1 MTAIIIFVVYVYRP
15 SYQPFSLTKFTYSSL
30 VKEGGLQTLL
40 QVSTIVAFGSL
51 VSNLV
56 CYAIWPQS
64 ATSNLQTNMSKTLD
78 SFSTVLSMLTNT
90 FLLEGGV
97 HKKNHLEKMQ
107 RAVENHQSSFTSL
120 QKNLAEARTE
130 WFHRGGEY
138 GLKGENTGK
147 RAYEDAVDSL
157 NRLGQHLNGLRSGT
171 RLQYELTQAGVVK
184 VRTLRRKKTDKRP
197 VQLDIDISLE
207 DDEET
212 AMLKAAGAMFGD
224 LVDDLGPPLKALSVR
239 RTILIPIFESLTPFL
254 LDWVHLGP

>member
-1 MTAIIIFVVYVYRP
+1 MP
-15 SYQPFSLTKFTYSSL
+15 LLSLSSCPCLTKVIYHSL
-30 VKEGGLQTLL
+30 VKEGGLRTLL
-40 QVSTIVAFGSL
+40 QVTTIVACGSL

-64 ATSNLQTNMSKTLD
+64 ATSNLQSNMSKTLD

-120 QKNLAEARTE
+120 KKNLSEARTE
-130 WFHRGGEY
+130 WFYRGGDS
-138 GLKGENTGK
+138 GVTGENKGK

-171 RLQYELTQAGVVK
+171 RLQYDLTKAGVVK
-184 VRTLRRKKTDKRP
+184 GRTMKHKKNSGKP
-197 VQLDIDISLE
+197 VELDVDISLE

-224 LVDDLGPPLKALSVR
+224 LVDDLGPPLKALSVN
-239 RTILIPIFESLTPFL
+239 
-254 LDWVHLGP
+254 